1 MTAYHDNPEI
11 EAFLAEIDEGGTI
24 EAADLDALEL
34 GPQCF
39 DLVVVE
45 LRGERERVEV
55 GSLDG
60 AALIDLLR
68 ETPRFPG
75 CRGTRSLRLFSNFV
89 IRRAL
94 RTSDRVF
101 RDRRIHALATAAAG
115 SRMPFVANL
124 WLSHA

>member
-1 MTAYHDNPEI
+1 MRTY
-11 EAFLAEIDEGGTI
+11 I

-60 AALIDLLR
+60 AALIDLCEKRLDFR
-68 ETPRFPG
+68 VVVV
-75 CRGTRSLRLFSNFV
+75 RGHSASF
-89 IRRAL
+89 
-94 RTSDRVF
+94 
-101 RDRRIHALATAAAG
+101 
-115 SRMPFVANL
+115 
-124 WLSHA
+124 

>member
-60 AALIDLLR
+60 AALIDLC
-68 ETPRFPG
+68 EK
-75 CRGTRSLRLFSNFV
+75 RLDSGLSWYAVAPPLSNFV
-89 IRRAL
+89 GFRRAL
-94 RTSDRVF
+94 RTWDRVF
-101 RDRRIHALATAAAG
+101 RDPKCAAPG
-115 SRMPFVANL
+115 E
-124 WLSHA
+124 

>member
-1 MTAYHDNPEI
+1 MTKLERGGVTAYHDNPEI

-55 GSLDG
+55 GSLMV
-60 AALIDLLR
+60 ALIDLCEKRLDSR
-68 ETPRFPG
+68 VVVV
-75 CRGTRSLRLFSNFV
+75 RGHSASF
-89 IRRAL
+89 
-94 RTSDRVF
+94 
-101 RDRRIHALATAAAG
+101 
-115 SRMPFVANL
+115 
-124 WLSHA
+124 